1 MKKVHGCWAKI
12 EPPLVQW
19 RKTGGFSMNGPST
32 IINLTPERRS
42 ELEEQIRQ
50 TKERKVADRVRV
62 ILYKAE
68 GHSHKFIANLLQM
81 GRNQVT
87 DLLQRFNQG
96 GLPALLQPNQAG
108 GSTAKLT
115 IEQQQALK
123 VELKTKIY
131 ATAFQV
137 MAWVEKQWGI
147 VYELSGMH
155 KLLKR
160 LGFSYKKNRLVPSQ
174 ADPELQ
180 RQFVQW
186 LAGLHQHMKPEDRLY
201 FGDAVHF
208 KHNAEAGFAWSEVA
222 LPHQIPA
229 NSGRQR
235 YNVLGAYCI
244 QTHDHLFIL
253 TPDNINQE
261 KLVEFLGLL
270 RAKHPNQGQIY
281 LILDNAR
288 YHHAQTVQAAARQQ
302 RIRLEYLPP
311 YSPNLNPIERLWKF
325 VRKKFF
331 KDRYRDTFAKFCAQL
346 QNFFANLDQYRDE
359 LTTLLTE
366 NFELLPGGWQPPV
379 CA

>member
-1 MKKVHGCWAKI
+1 
-12 EPPLVQW
+12 
-19 RKTGGFSMNGPST
+19 MNSPST
-32 IINLTPERRS
+32 TINLTPERRS
-42 ELEEQIRQ
+42 ELGEQIRQ

-96 GLPALLQPNQAG
+96 GLPALLQPHRAG

-115 IEQQQALK
+115 VEQQQALK

-137 MAWVEKQWGI
+137 MAWVEQQWGI
-147 VYELSGMH
+147 VYDLSGMH

-180 RQFVQW
+180 RQFVHW
-186 LAGLHQHMKPEDRLY
+186 LAGLHQHMQPEDRLY

-208 KHNAEAGFAWSEVA
+208 KHNAEAGFAWSEVGY
-222 LPHQIPA
+222 PHHIPA
-229 NSGRQR
+229 NTGRQR

-281 LILDNAR
+281 LIVDNAR
-288 YHHAQTVQAAARQQ
+288 YHHAQSVQAVARQQ

-331 KDRYRDTFAKFCAQL
+331 KDRYRDTFAKFCTQL
-346 QNFFANLDQYRDE
+346 QDFFANLDQYRTE

>member
-1 MKKVHGCWAKI
+1 
-12 EPPLVQW
+12 
-19 RKTGGFSMNGPST
+19 MNGVSPK
-32 IINLTPERRS
+32 INLS
-42 ELEEQIRQ
+42 DEQYMQIEDRIRK
-50 TKERKVADRVRV
+50 TKERKLADRLRV
-62 ILYKAE
+62 VLYKAD
-68 GHSHKFIANLLQM
+68 GHSHKFIAKLVQL

-87 DLLQRFNQG
+87 KLLQRFNQG
-96 GLPALLQPNQAG
+96 GLPALLQPDNYQG
-108 GSTAKLT
+108 CQAKLSV
-115 IEQQQALK
+115 EQQQALK

-131 ATAFQV
+131 ATATQV
-137 MAWVEKQWGI
+137 VAWVEKQWHI
-147 VYELSGMH
+147 VYDLSAMH

-208 KHNAEAGFAWSEVA
+208 KHNAEAGFAWSEVGH
-222 LPHQIPA
+222 PHQIPA
-229 NSGRQR
+229 NTGRQR

-244 QTHDHLFIL
+244 QTHEHLFIL

-270 RAKHPNQGQIY
+270 RAKHPERGQIY
-281 LILDNAR
+281 LIVDNAR
-288 YHHAQTVQAAARQQ
+288 YHHAQSVQAAAQQQ

-346 QNFFANLDQYRDE
+346 QDFFANLDQYRDE

>member
-1 MKKVHGCWAKI
+1 
-12 EPPLVQW
+12 
-19 RKTGGFSMNGPST
+19 MNGPST

-50 TKERKVADRVRV
+50 TKERKVADRMRV
-62 ILYKAE
+62 ILYKAA

-87 DLLQRFNQG
+87 HLLHQYNQG
-96 GLPALLQPNQAG
+96 GLPALLQPHRAG

-123 VELKTKIY
+123 VELKTRIY

-147 VYELSGMH
+147 VYDLSGMH

-186 LAGLHQHMKPEDRLY
+186 LTGLHQHMKPEDRLY
-201 FGDAVHF
+201 WADAVHF
-208 KHNAEAGFAWSEVA
+208 KHNAEAGFAWSQVA
-222 LPHQIPA
+222 EPHQIPA
-229 NSGRQR
+229 NTGRPR

-261 KLVEFLGLL
+261 KLIEFLGLL
-270 RAKHPNQGQIY
+270 RAKHPDHGQIY

-288 YHHAQTVQAAARQQ
+288 YHHAQAVQATARQQ

-325 VRKKFF
+325 VRQKFF
-331 KDRYRDTFAKFCAQL
+331 KDRYRDTFAKFCTQL
-346 QNFFANLDQYRDE
+346 QDFFANLDHYRDE

-366 NFELLPGGWQPPV
+366 NFELLPDGWQPPV

>member
-1 MKKVHGCWAKI
+1 MN
-12 EPPLVQW
+12 
-19 RKTGGFSMNGPST
+19 GFST
-32 IINLTPERRS
+32 TINLTQAQQA
-42 ELEEQIRQ
+42 ELEKQIRQ
-50 TKERKVADRVRV
+50 SKERKVADRLRV
-62 ILYKAE
+62 VLYKAQ

-87 DLLQRFNQG
+87 HLLQQFNQG
-96 GLPALLQPNQAG
+96 GLPTLLQPNRAG
-108 GSTAKLT
+108 GSSAKLT
-115 IEQQQALK
+115 VEQQQALK
-123 VELKTKIY
+123 TELKTKIY
-131 ATAFQV
+131 ATAYQV
-137 MAWVEKQWGI
+137 IAWVEQQWGV
-147 VYELSGMH
+147 VYDLSGMH

-180 RQFVQW
+180 RQFVHW

-201 FGDAVHF
+201 FSDAVHF
-208 KHNAEAGFAWSEVA
+208 KHNAEAGFAWSEVGE
-222 LPHQIPA
+222 PHQIPA

-244 QTHDHLFIL
+244 QSHEHLFLL
-253 TPDNINQE
+253 TADNINQD

-270 RAKHPNQGQIY
+270 RAKHPKGQIY
-281 LILDNAR
+281 LIVDNAR
-288 YHHAQTVQAAARQQ
+288 YHHAQTVQTEARQQ

-325 VRKKFF
+325 VRKMFF
-331 KDRYRDTFAKFCAQL
+331 KDRYRDTFAKFCTQL
-346 QNFFANLDQYRDE
+346 EAFFANLDQYRKE

-366 NFELLPGGWQPPV
+366 NFELIPEGWQRPV

>member
-1 MKKVHGCWAKI
+1 
-12 EPPLVQW
+12 
-19 RKTGGFSMNGPST
+19 MNGPST
-32 IINLTPERRS
+32 TINLPPERRS

-50 TKERKVADRVRV
+50 TKERKIADRMRV
-62 ILYKAE
+62 VLYKAE
-68 GHSHKFIANLLQM
+68 GHSHKFIANLLQL

-87 DLLQRFNQG
+87 RLLQRFNQG
-96 GLPALLQPNQAG
+96 GLTALLHPNQAG

-115 IEQQQALK
+115 DEQQQALK

-137 MAWVEKQWGI
+137 MAWVEQEWGV
-147 VYELSGMH
+147 VYDLSGMH

-180 RQFVQW
+180 RLFVQW
-186 LAGLHQHMKPEDRLY
+186 LAGLHQYMKPEDRLY

-208 KHNAEAGFAWSEVA
+208 KHNAEAGYAWSEVGE
-222 LPHQIPA
+222 PHHIPA
-229 NSGRQR
+229 NTGRQR
-235 YNVLGAYCI
+235 YNVLGAYCL
-244 QTHDHLFIL
+244 QTHDHLFLL
-253 TPDNINQE
+253 TADNINQD
-261 KLVEFLGLL
+261 KLIEFLGLL
-270 RAKHPNQGQIY
+270 RAKHPGSGQIY
-281 LILDNAR
+281 LIIDNAR
-288 YHHAQTVQAAARQQ
+288 YHHAHTVQAHARQQ

-325 VRKKFF
+325 VRKMFF

-346 QNFFANLDQYRDE
+346 AVFFAHLDQYRDD
-359 LTTLLTE
+359 LASLLTE
-366 NFELLPGGWQPPV
+366 NFELIPEGWQTPV